1 MSELGM
7 YFGIAIGCIAL
18 LAVSGGIIYRKHR
31 QDARVKVAVEQE
43 TQDRLQQVVDLNLP
57 PFYIDHE
64 LDPVC
69 IYEHE
74 LPPDVLPPVQPIFV
88 HSATDDSMLIPP
100 EDDPLIAHSSAAREV
115 QSPSIASTTN
125 DHPAILFSPA
135 ITIDHSETGRSGTS
149 LNAAQ
154 VQESY
159 FEPINMPTPP
169 PQAALFS
176 PAMQRPTTPPSVFSS
191 YSIPTVPR
199 SINQEMISLARVRA
213 PPSYD
218 VPNVVVDRS
227 PLYHPSTHIS
237 SPYTS
242 YAEDGHSQSDYFGHV
257 RNRAHT
263 FSHPSA
269 SSPNQAFL
277 QQLQQHHRQQQ
288 QSHQE
293 QQYHQSQEEEDLPQT
308 PRYSLEFPSD
318 VPHELHLEQHQRSRA
333 QYDNSVLIQS
343 PSSFTT
349 ITSWDY
355 EQEGIQLRD
364 RLSPSFSTQSQPGS
378 HTSSPLLMFE
388 QTTTFTSP
396 GSNSSSSRR
405 GSRPGLRARASTL
418 GESSKAMVQR
428 MHSLLRNSTS
438 AQSRDSTPA
447 SSPRL
452 AAASTLGG
460 GVGSFEGE
468 GSASV
473 PMVGLGLGLEYGG
486 HVAPEQVVPTQ
497 EREREHGQF
506 VVVVDEPVEETE
518 DNAAAI
524 VNNPITAS
532 TSPSPAAAQFSG
544 PISLRSPHSIE
555 SLTHTLSINNVKY
568 EDASEEADNADSDT
582 NDKEEEVSEDES
594 VSKTQHQHPQPLPSA
609 EPMATM
615 PMPLAVS

>member
-7 YFGIAIGCIAL
+7 YFGIAVGCIAL

-31 QDARVKVAVEQE
+31 QDAKVKLAVEQE
-43 TQDRLQQVVDLNLP
+43 VQDRLQQVV
-57 PFYIDHE
+57 
-64 LDPVC
+64 VC

-88 HSATDDSMLIPP
+88 HSASDDTMHIPP
-100 EDDPLIAHSSAAREV
+100 EDDPLVAQSSAAREI
-115 QSPSIASTTN
+115 QSPSITSTTN
-125 DHPAILFSPA
+125 HHPAMLFSPP
-135 ITIDHSETGRSGTS
+135 ITIDHPETGRPGTPLS
-149 LNAAQ
+149 AAQ
-154 VQESY
+154 AQESY
-159 FEPINMPTPP
+159 FEPININMPTPP

-176 PAMQRPTTPPSVFSS
+176 PVMQGPTTPSSVFSS
-191 YSIPTVPR
+191 SSIPTVPR
-199 SINQEMISLARVRA
+199 SINQEMINLARVRA

-227 PLYHPSTHIS
+227 PLYHPSTHS

-242 YAEDGHSQSDYFGHV
+242 FTEDGHLQDDYFGHV

-263 FSHPSA
+263 FSHPS
-269 SSPNQAFL
+269 SSLPNQAFL
-277 QQLQQHHRQQQ
+277 QQLQQHHRQQLQ
-288 QSHQE
+288 QQQQQQQE
-293 QQYHQSQEEEDLPQT
+293 QHYRQPLEEEELPAT

-349 ITSWDY
+349 IRSWDY
-355 EQEGIQLRD
+355 EQGIQSHD
-364 RLSPSFSTQSQPGS
+364 RPSPSFSTQSQPGS

-388 QTTTFTSP
+388 QTTTFPSP
-396 GSNSSSSRR
+396 GSTGGSSRR

-418 GESSKAMVQR
+418 GESSKALMQR
-428 MHSLLRNSTS
+428 MHSLLRHSTS

-452 AAASTLGG
+452 AAASILGGDG

-468 GSASV
+468 GSAGV
-473 PMVGLGLGLEYGG
+473 PMVGLGLGLEYSG
-486 HVAPEQVVPTQ
+486 HVAPEPVVPTQ
-497 EREREHGQF
+497 AQEQEHGQV
-506 VVVVDEPVEETE
+506 VVVVDEPEEETG
-518 DNAAAI
+518 DNAAATATI
-524 VNNPITAS
+524 PITAS
-532 TSPSPAAAQFSG
+532 ASTAAAARPSG
-544 PISLRSPHSIE
+544 PISLRSSPSIE
-555 SLTHTLSINNVKY
+555 SLALTLSIDNDMH
-568 EDASEEADNADSDT
+568 EHASEGADNADSDT
-582 NDKEEEVSEDES
+582 NDREVEVSEDDES
-594 VSKTQHQHPQPLPSA
+594 VSKSHLQHAQPAPPA